1 MLNLPTS
8 LRATCHTHDASEG
21 GIVIVSREDSGHV
34 LSEHSYVPKA
44 GDMRCGHCDAFSPL
58 CAELRASPLLRHLA
72 GAFLS
77 RTGAEARGLAW
88 TLSDSPADGAV
99 VRAPSPPTQLY
110 SYPTVLLPYCTLT
123 LLYSYCTPT
132 HSNRR
137 QNVAFQSPPIPPLIA
152 LIVRARMNLTY
163 HMSAGGGLYPCT
175 HIPLHPSYERRRGTV
190 PMYPCTHA
198 PSYELRRKLV
208 PMYPCTPAPLHPSYE
223 RRRRA

>member
-1 MLNLPTS
+1 MRPLRRLQPAVRGVACEPT
-8 LRATCHTHDASEG
+8 
-21 GIVIVSREDSGHV
+21 V
-34 LSEHSYVPKA
+34 
-44 GDMRCGHCDAFSPL
+44 
-58 CAELRASPLLRHLA
+58 
-72 GAFLS
+72 
-77 RTGAEARGLAW
+77 
-88 TLSDSPADGAV
+88 
-99 VRAPSPPTQLY
+99 APSGRRVSFAYGRRGTWVGMDAVRLACRRRRRTRPKP
-110 SYPTVLLPYCTLT
+110 SNPTVLLPYCTLT

-137 QNVAFQSPPIPPLIA
+137 QNVAFESPPIPHIA

>member
-1 MLNLPTS
+1 MRP
-8 LRATCHTHDASEG
+8 LRRLQPAVRGVACEP
-21 GIVIVSREDSGHV
+21 IV
-34 LSEHSYVPKA
+34 
-44 GDMRCGHCDAFSPL
+44 
-58 CAELRASPLLRHLA
+58 
-72 GAFLS
+72 
-77 RTGAEARGLAW
+77 
-88 TLSDSPADGAV
+88 
-99 VRAPSPPTQLY
+99 APSGRRVSFAYGRRGTWVGMDAVRLACRRRRRTRPKPSNPTVLLPNCTLTLLY

-137 QNVAFQSPPIPPLIA
+137 QNVAFQSPPTPPLIA

-175 HIPLHPSYERRRGTV
+175 HIPLHPSYERRRRTV

-208 PMYPCTPAPLHPSYE
+208 PMYPCTHAPLHPSYE